1 MDSLGL
7 EKAGQSQA
15 AAALSLYLMTLQVLP
30 RYIPQMGG
38 SAEGGGL
45 CHGIGPLPITVL

>member
-7 EKAGQSQA
+7 EKASQSQA

-30 RYIPQMGG
+30 RTLPQIVG

-45 CHGIGPLPITVL
+45 CLGSGPLPITVL